1 MPSCHKRTATPAK
14 EGVLVCVC
22 EREVG
27 WGGCARV
34 PKPDQ
39 KRILETIVLSELL
52 GESRPRGVCAVG
64 YRGGF
69 VYWVVAVGSCLAE

>member
-1 MPSCHKRTATPAK
+1 MCVRERLA
-14 EGVLVCVC
+14 GVV
-22 EREVG
+22 
-27 WGGCARV
+27 ARV

-64 YRGGF
+64 FGRVVLLLGG
-69 VYWVVAVGSCLAE
+69 GSWELFS

>member
-1 MPSCHKRTATPAK
+1 M
-14 EGVLVCVC
+14 C
-22 EREVG
+22 ERERLAGVF
-27 WGGCARV
+27 ARV

-39 KRILETIVLSELL
+39 KRILETIVSSELL

>member
-1 MPSCHKRTATPAK
+1 M
-14 EGVLVCVC
+14 C
-22 EREVG
+22 ERERLAGVF
-27 WGGCARV
+27 ARV

-64 YRGGF
+64 FGRVVLLLGG
-69 VYWVVAVGSCLAE
+69 GSWELFS